1 MRNTAITMAKKEQTT
16 TPASFE
22 AAIAEL
28 ESIVAAMER
37 DDLPLEQALT
47 SYQRGIDL
55 LRLCQGTLDSAE
67 QRVKVLEQGLLREMN
82 TGENGQEP

>member
-37 DDLPLEQALT
+37 DDLPLEQALA

-55 LRLCQGTLDSAE
+55 LRHCQGTLDSAE

>member
-1 MRNTAITMAKKEQTT
+1 MAKKEQTN

-37 DDLPLEQALT
+37 DDLPLEQALA

-55 LRLCQGTLDSAE
+55 LRRCQGTLDSAE

>member
-1 MRNTAITMAKKEQTT
+1 MAKKEQTT

-37 DDLPLEQALT
+37 DDLPLEQALA

-55 LRLCQGTLDSAE
+55 LRHCQGTLDSAE